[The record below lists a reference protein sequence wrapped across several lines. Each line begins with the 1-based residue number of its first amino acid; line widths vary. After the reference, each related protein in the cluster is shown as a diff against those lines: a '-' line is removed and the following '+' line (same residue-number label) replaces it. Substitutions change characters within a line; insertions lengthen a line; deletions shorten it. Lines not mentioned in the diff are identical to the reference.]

1 MQWERECGFLAL
13 KIGLGRTSWL
23 ITPHTYLQPG
33 VNLRT
38 LYLISRFNK
47 NTFKS
52 PLSNLHSFHK
62 LNLKSTPERDT
73 FHYSVGATC
82 PVLAELWISRDSH
95 GMPGASARP
104 THERARHWIGTARAG
119 QQGGS
124 QWERFVNTWSLFP
137 INLRL
142 PGLSR
147 SCKAFDEGLYTIFR
161 LLFRAGFARKL
172 VEVLSQLLISADS
185 YRRYCALEPVK
196 SKVERMHLRV
206 KGLIRDCCQVLQALL
221 LGPNTSFYYCN
232 PRLSS
237 QEALFSLLRKL
248 SLAIHLAC
256 H

>member
-82 PVLAELWISRDSH
+82 AVLAELWISRDSH

-104 THERARHWIGTARAG
+104 MHDRARHWIGTARAG

-137 INLRL
+137 INLRCQDCQGPARHL
-142 PGLSR
+142 TRAFIRYSGCSSGPASR
-147 SCKAFDEGLYTIFR
+147 GNWLK
-161 LLFRAGFARKL
+161 
-172 VEVLSQLLISADS
+172 S
-185 YRRYCALEPVK
+185 Y
-196 SKVERMHLRV
+196 H
-206 KGLIRDCCQVLQALL
+206 
-221 LGPNTSFYYCN
+221 SF
-232 PRLSS
+232 
-237 QEALFSLLRKL
+237 
-248 SLAIHLAC
+248 
-256 H
+256 